1 MGVNSLRI
9 ENLSE
14 RLIEYLARISVGMHV
29 SSEELQIITGSSLLK
44 ITQET
49 LAVLSKEVIKNKNN
63 ILFCNICGKGPFTKR
78 GAYLH
83 LMRMHKYEMKTLILQ
98 ELREKISKITNSRQ

>member
-1 MGVNSLRI
+1 MGINSLRI
-9 ENLSE
+9 ETLSE
-14 RLIEYLARISVGMHV
+14 RLLEYLARISVGMHV
-29 SSEELQIITGSSLLK
+29 SSEELQVVTGLSLLK

-49 LAVLSKEVIKNKNN
+49 LAVLSKELIKSKNG
-63 ILFCNICGKGPFTKR
+63 LLYCNLCGKGPFTKR

-98 ELREKISKITNSRQ
+98 ELREKISKSTNFK